1 MPIRSNFFLKYF
13 SLVFFIIYF
22 FIGLLIFQDYG
33 ITTDEEFQRFSGFYW
48 LKYVLS
54 FTTFNELKLLVD
66 AKFNSIS
73 GFTLPNPKN
82 YPVYGVIFDLP
93 AAFIETLFK
102 IEDSKKSG
110 ADIVGSD
117 DLIEKINNGYLSFD
131 KLVATPSMMGKIG
144 KLGKVL
150 GPKGLMPNP
159 KLGTVTND
167 IKKTVN
173 EIKSGQ
179 VEIKNDKDGNVSFS
193 FGKAKQSNEQLE
205 KNFNAVFEI
214 ILKEKPNNIKGNF
227 ILSSYVT
234 STMGP
239 SYKFKA
245 KGAN

>member
-1 MPIRSNFFLKYF
+1 MKKRSKRYKKLKESSKKDSPKNFSEAL
-13 SLVFFIIYF
+13 SLVKKNSNTKF
-22 FIGLLIFQDYG
+22 
-33 ITTDEEFQRFSGFYW
+33 EESIDVSVR
-48 LKYVLS
+48 LNV
-54 FTTFNELKLLVD
+54 
-66 AKFNSIS
+66 AKSKQEINLRSVVS
-73 GFTLPNPKN
+73 LPFGTKKKIK
-82 YPVYGVIFDLP
+82 VAVIC
-93 AAFIETLFK
+93 EESK

-117 DLIEKINNGYLSFD
+117 DLIEKISNGYLSFD
-131 KLVATPSMMGKIG
+131 KLVSTPSMMVKIG
-144 KLGKVL
+144 KLGKTL

-159 KLGTVTND
+159 KLGTVTTD

-179 VEIKNDKDGNVSFS
+179 VEIKNDKDGNVAFS
-193 FGKAKQSNEQLE
+193 FGKTKQSNEQLE
-205 KNFNAVFEI
+205 KNFNAVFEV

>member
-1 MPIRSNFFLKYF
+1 MKKRSKRYKRLKESSKKDSPKTF
-13 SLVFFIIYF
+13 SEALTLVKKNSNTKF
-22 FIGLLIFQDYG
+22 
-33 ITTDEEFQRFSGFYW
+33 EESI
-48 LKYVLS
+48 
-54 FTTFNELKLLVD
+54 D
-66 AKFNSIS
+66 ASVRLNVEKSKQEINLRSVVS
-73 GFTLPNPKN
+73 LPFGTKKKIK
-82 YPVYGVIFDLP
+82 VAVIC
-93 AAFIETLFK
+93 EENK

-110 ADIVGSD
+110 ADIVGSE
-117 DLIEKINNGYLSFD
+117 DLIEKISNGYLSFD
-131 KLVATPSMMGKIG
+131 KLVSTPSMMAKIG

-159 KLGTVTND
+159 KLGTVTTD
-167 IKKTVN
+167 IKKTIN

-179 VEIKNDKDGNVSFS
+179 VEIKNDKDGNVGFS

-205 KNFNAVFEI
+205 KNFNAIFEV

>member
-1 MPIRSNFFLKYF
+1 MKKRSKRYKKLKE
-13 SLVFFIIYF
+13 SSKK
-22 FIGLLIFQDYG
+22 D
-33 ITTDEEFQRFSGFYW
+33 S
-48 LKYVLS
+48 
-54 FTTFNELKLLVD
+54 
-66 AKFNSIS
+66 
-73 GFTLPNPKN
+73 PKN
-82 YPVYGVIFDLP
+82 FSEALALVKKNSNTKFEESIDASVRLNVAKSKQEINLRSVVSLPFGTKKKIKVAVIC
-93 AAFIETLFK
+93 EENK

-131 KLVATPSMMGKIG
+131 KLVSTPSMMAKIG

-159 KLGTVTND
+159 KLGTVTTD

-179 VEIKNDKDGNVSFS
+179 VEIKNDKDGNVGFS
-193 FGKAKQSNEQLE
+193 FGKTKQSNEQLE
-205 KNFNAVFEI
+205 KNFNAVFEV

>member
-1 MPIRSNFFLKYF
+1 MKKRSKRY
-13 SLVFFIIYF
+13 
-22 FIGLLIFQDYG
+22 
-33 ITTDEEFQRFSGFYW
+33 
-48 LKYVLS
+48 K
-54 FTTFNELKLLVD
+54 KLRESSKKD
-66 AKFNSIS
+66 S
-73 GFTLPNPKN
+73 PKN
-82 YPVYGVIFDLP
+82 LSEALTLVKKNSNTKFEESIDASVRLNVAKSKQEINLRSAVSLPFGTKKKIKIAVIC
-93 AAFIETLFK
+93 EENK

-110 ADIVGSD
+110 ADTVGSD
-117 DLIEKINNGYLSFD
+117 DLIEKISKGYLSFD

-144 KLGKVL
+144 KLGKIL

-159 KLGTVTND
+159 KLGTVTTD

-179 VEIKNDKDGNVSFS
+179 VEIKNDKDGNVGFS

-205 KNFNAVFEI
+205 KNFNAVFEV
-214 ILKEKPNNIKGNF
+214 ILKEKPSNIKGNF

>member
-1 MPIRSNFFLKYF
+1 MKKRSKRYKKLKE
-13 SLVFFIIYF
+13 SSKK
-22 FIGLLIFQDYG
+22 D
-33 ITTDEEFQRFSGFYW
+33 S
-48 LKYVLS
+48 
-54 FTTFNELKLLVD
+54 
-66 AKFNSIS
+66 
-73 GFTLPNPKN
+73 PKN
-82 YPVYGVIFDLP
+82 FSEALTLVKKNSNTKFEESIDASVRLNVSKSKQEINLRSVVSLPFGTKKKIKVAVIC
-93 AAFIETLFK
+93 EESK

-117 DLIEKINNGYLSFD
+117 DLIEKISNGYLSFD
-131 KLVATPSMMGKIG
+131 KLVSTPSMMAKIG

-159 KLGTVTND
+159 KLGTVTTD

-179 VEIKNDKDGNVSFS
+179 VEIKNDKDGNVGFS
-193 FGKAKQSNEQLE
+193 FGKTKQSNEQLE
-205 KNFNAVFEI
+205 KNFNAVFEV

>member
-1 MPIRSNFFLKYF
+1 MKKRSKRYKKLKE
-13 SLVFFIIYF
+13 SSKK
-22 FIGLLIFQDYG
+22 D
-33 ITTDEEFQRFSGFYW
+33 S
-48 LKYVLS
+48 
-54 FTTFNELKLLVD
+54 
-66 AKFNSIS
+66 
-73 GFTLPNPKN
+73 PKN
-82 YPVYGVIFDLP
+82 FSEALTLVKKNSNTKFEESIDASVRLNVAKSKQEINLRSVVSLPFGTKKKIKVAVIC
-93 AAFIETLFK
+93 EESK

-117 DLIEKINNGYLSFD
+117 DLIEKINSGYLSFD
-131 KLVATPSMMGKIG
+131 KLVSTPSMMAKIG

-159 KLGTVTND
+159 KLGTVTTD

-179 VEIKNDKDGNVSFS
+179 VEIKNDKDGNVGFS
-193 FGKAKQSNEQLE
+193 FGKTKQSNEQLE
-205 KNFNAVFEI
+205 KNFNAVFEV

-227 ILSSYVT
+227 ILSSHVT

>member
-1 MPIRSNFFLKYF
+1 MKKRSKRYKKLKE
-13 SLVFFIIYF
+13 SSKK
-22 FIGLLIFQDYG
+22 D
-33 ITTDEEFQRFSGFYW
+33 S
-48 LKYVLS
+48 
-54 FTTFNELKLLVD
+54 
-66 AKFNSIS
+66 
-73 GFTLPNPKN
+73 PKN
-82 YPVYGVIFDLP
+82 LSEALTLVKKNSNTKFEESIDASVRLNVAKSKQEINLRSAVSLPFGTKKKIKIAVIC
-93 AAFIETLFK
+93 EENK

-110 ADIVGSD
+110 ADTVGSD
-117 DLIEKINNGYLSFD
+117 DLIEKISKGYLSFD

-144 KLGKVL
+144 KLGKIL

-159 KLGTVTND
+159 KLGTVTTD

-179 VEIKNDKDGNVSFS
+179 VEIKNDKDGNVGFS

-205 KNFNAVFEI
+205 KNFNAVFEV
-214 ILKEKPNNIKGNF
+214 ILKEKPSNIKGNF

>member
-1 MPIRSNFFLKYF
+1 MKKRSKRYKKLKE
-13 SLVFFIIYF
+13 SSKK
-22 FIGLLIFQDYG
+22 D
-33 ITTDEEFQRFSGFYW
+33 S
-48 LKYVLS
+48 
-54 FTTFNELKLLVD
+54 
-66 AKFNSIS
+66 
-73 GFTLPNPKN
+73 PKN
-82 YPVYGVIFDLP
+82 FSEALTLVKKNSNTKFEESIDASVRLNVAKSKQEINLRSVVSLPFGTKKKVKVAVIC
-93 AAFIETLFK
+93 EENK

-110 ADIVGSD
+110 ADTVGSD
-117 DLIEKINNGYLSFD
+117 DLIEKIQNGYLSFD
-131 KLVATPSMMGKIG
+131 KLVATPSMMAKIG

-159 KLGTVTND
+159 KLGTVTTD
-167 IKKTVN
+167 IEKTIN

-179 VEIKNDKDGNVSFS
+179 VEIKNDKDGNVGFS
-193 FGKAKQSNEQLE
+193 FGKAKQSNEHLE
-205 KNFNAVFEI
+205 KNFNAVFEV

>member
-1 MPIRSNFFLKYF
+1 MKKRSKRYKKLKESSKKDSPKTF
-13 SLVFFIIYF
+13 SEALTLVKKNSNTKF
-22 FIGLLIFQDYG
+22 
-33 ITTDEEFQRFSGFYW
+33 EESI
-48 LKYVLS
+48 
-54 FTTFNELKLLVD
+54 D
-66 AKFNSIS
+66 ASVRLNVEKSKQEINLRSVVS
-73 GFTLPNPKN
+73 LPFGTNKKIK
-82 YPVYGVIFDLP
+82 VAVIC
-93 AAFIETLFK
+93 EENK

-110 ADIVGSD
+110 ADIVGSE
-117 DLIEKINNGYLSFD
+117 DLIEKISNGYLSFD
-131 KLVATPSMMGKIG
+131 KLVSTPSMMAKIG

-159 KLGTVTND
+159 KLGTVTTD
-167 IKKTVN
+167 IKKTIN

-179 VEIKNDKDGNVSFS
+179 VEIKNDKDGNVGFS

-205 KNFNAVFEI
+205 KNFNAIFEV

>member
-1 MPIRSNFFLKYF
+1 MKKRSKRYKKLKESSKKDSPKNFSEAL
-13 SLVFFIIYF
+13 SLVKKNSNTKF
-22 FIGLLIFQDYG
+22 
-33 ITTDEEFQRFSGFYW
+33 EESIDVSVR
-48 LKYVLS
+48 LNV
-54 FTTFNELKLLVD
+54 
-66 AKFNSIS
+66 AKSKQEINLRSVVS
-73 GFTLPNPKN
+73 LPFGTKKKIK
-82 YPVYGVIFDLP
+82 VAVIC
-93 AAFIETLFK
+93 EESK

-117 DLIEKINNGYLSFD
+117 DLIEKISNGYLSFD
-131 KLVATPSMMGKIG
+131 KLVSTPSMMAKIG
-144 KLGKVL
+144 KLGKAL

-159 KLGTVTND
+159 KLGTVTTD

-179 VEIKNDKDGNVSFS
+179 VEIKNDKDGNVAFS
-193 FGKAKQSNEQLE
+193 FGKTKQSNEQLE
-205 KNFNAVFEI
+205 KNFNAVFEV

>member
-1 MPIRSNFFLKYF
+1 MKKRSKRYKKLKE
-13 SLVFFIIYF
+13 SSKK
-22 FIGLLIFQDYG
+22 D
-33 ITTDEEFQRFSGFYW
+33 S
-48 LKYVLS
+48 
-54 FTTFNELKLLVD
+54 
-66 AKFNSIS
+66 
-73 GFTLPNPKN
+73 PKN
-82 YPVYGVIFDLP
+82 FSEALTLVKKNSNTKFEESIDASVRLNVSKSKQEINLRSVVSLPFGTKKKIKVAVIC
-93 AAFIETLFK
+93 EESK

-117 DLIEKINNGYLSFD
+117 DLIEKISNGYLSFD
-131 KLVATPSMMGKIG
+131 KLVSTPSMMAKIG

-159 KLGTVTND
+159 KLGTVTTD

-179 VEIKNDKDGNVSFS
+179 VEIKNDKDGNVGFS
-193 FGKAKQSNEQLE
+193 FGKTKQSNDQLE
-205 KNFNAVFEI
+205 KNFNAVFEV

>member
-1 MPIRSNFFLKYF
+1 MKKRSKRYKKLKE
-13 SLVFFIIYF
+13 SSKK
-22 FIGLLIFQDYG
+22 D
-33 ITTDEEFQRFSGFYW
+33 S
-48 LKYVLS
+48 
-54 FTTFNELKLLVD
+54 
-66 AKFNSIS
+66 
-73 GFTLPNPKN
+73 PKN
-82 YPVYGVIFDLP
+82 ISEALTLVKKNSNTKFEESIDASVRLNVAKSKQEINLRSVVNLP
-93 AAFIETLFK
+93 FGTKKKIKIAAICEENK
-102 IEDSKKSG
+102 IEDTKKSG

>member
-1 MPIRSNFFLKYF
+1 MKKRSKRYKKLKE
-13 SLVFFIIYF
+13 SSKK
-22 FIGLLIFQDYG
+22 D
-33 ITTDEEFQRFSGFYW
+33 S
-48 LKYVLS
+48 
-54 FTTFNELKLLVD
+54 
-66 AKFNSIS
+66 
-73 GFTLPNPKN
+73 PKN
-82 YPVYGVIFDLP
+82 FSEALTLVKKNSNTKFEESIDASVRLNVVKSKQEINLRSVVSLPFGTKKKIKVAVIC
-93 AAFIETLFK
+93 EENKT
-102 IEDSKKSG
+102 EDSKKSG

-131 KLVATPSMMGKIG
+131 KLVSTPSMMAKIG

-159 KLGTVTND
+159 KLGTVTTD

-179 VEIKNDKDGNVSFS
+179 VEIKNDKDGNVGFS
-193 FGKAKQSNEQLE
+193 FGKTKQSNEQLE
-205 KNFNAVFEI
+205 KNFNAVFEV

>member
-1 MPIRSNFFLKYF
+1 MKKRSKRYKKLKE
-13 SLVFFIIYF
+13 SSKK
-22 FIGLLIFQDYG
+22 D
-33 ITTDEEFQRFSGFYW
+33 S
-48 LKYVLS
+48 
-54 FTTFNELKLLVD
+54 
-66 AKFNSIS
+66 
-73 GFTLPNPKN
+73 PKN
-82 YPVYGVIFDLP
+82 FSEALTLVKKNSNTKFEESIDASVRLNVAKSKQEINLRSVVSLPFGTKKKIKVAVIC
-93 AAFIETLFK
+93 EESK

-117 DLIEKINNGYLSFD
+117 DLIEKISNGYLSFD
-131 KLVATPSMMGKIG
+131 KLVSTPSMMAKIG
-144 KLGKVL
+144 KLGKIL

-159 KLGTVTND
+159 KLGTVTTD

-179 VEIKNDKDGNVSFS
+179 VEIKNDKDGNVGFS
-193 FGKAKQSNEQLE
+193 FGKTKQSNEQLE
-205 KNFNAVFEI
+205 KNFNAVFEV

>member
-1 MPIRSNFFLKYF
+1 MKKRSKRYKKLKESSKKDSPKTF
-13 SLVFFIIYF
+13 SEALTLVKKNSNTKF
-22 FIGLLIFQDYG
+22 
-33 ITTDEEFQRFSGFYW
+33 EESI
-48 LKYVLS
+48 
-54 FTTFNELKLLVD
+54 D
-66 AKFNSIS
+66 ASVRLNVEKSKQEINLRSVVS
-73 GFTLPNPKN
+73 LPFGTKKKIK
-82 YPVYGVIFDLP
+82 VAVIC
-93 AAFIETLFK
+93 EENK

-110 ADIVGSD
+110 ADIVGSE
-117 DLIEKINNGYLSFD
+117 DLIEKISNGYLSFD
-131 KLVATPSMMGKIG
+131 KLVSTPSMMAKIG

-159 KLGTVTND
+159 KLGTVTTD
-167 IKKTVN
+167 IEKTIN

-179 VEIKNDKDGNVSFS
+179 VEIKNDKDGNVGFS
-193 FGKAKQSNEQLE
+193 FGKAKQSNEHLE
-205 KNFNAVFEI
+205 KNFNAVFEV

>member
-1 MPIRSNFFLKYF
+1 MKKRSKRYKKLKE
-13 SLVFFIIYF
+13 SSKK
-22 FIGLLIFQDYG
+22 D
-33 ITTDEEFQRFSGFYW
+33 S
-48 LKYVLS
+48 
-54 FTTFNELKLLVD
+54 
-66 AKFNSIS
+66 
-73 GFTLPNPKN
+73 PKN
-82 YPVYGVIFDLP
+82 FSEALALVKKNSNTKFEESIDASVRLNVAKSKQEINLRSVVSLPFGTKKKVKVAVIC
-93 AAFIETLFK
+93 EENK

-131 KLVATPSMMGKIG
+131 KLVSTPSMMAKIG
-144 KLGKVL
+144 KLGKML

-159 KLGTVTND
+159 KLGTVTTD
-167 IKKTVN
+167 VKKTVN

-179 VEIKNDKDGNVSFS
+179 VEIKNDKDGNVGFS
-193 FGKAKQSNEQLE
+193 FGKTKQSNEQLE
-205 KNFNAVFEI
+205 KNFNAVFEV

>member
-1 MPIRSNFFLKYF
+1 MKKRSKRYKKLKESSKKDSPKTF
-13 SLVFFIIYF
+13 SEALTLVKKNSNTKF
-22 FIGLLIFQDYG
+22 
-33 ITTDEEFQRFSGFYW
+33 EESI
-48 LKYVLS
+48 
-54 FTTFNELKLLVD
+54 D
-66 AKFNSIS
+66 ASVRLNVAKSKQEINLRSVVS
-73 GFTLPNPKN
+73 LPFGTKKKIK
-82 YPVYGVIFDLP
+82 VAVIC
-93 AAFIETLFK
+93 EENK

-131 KLVATPSMMGKIG
+131 KLVSTPSMMAKIG

-159 KLGTVTND
+159 KLGTVTTD

-179 VEIKNDKDGNVSFS
+179 VEIKNDKDGNVGFS
-193 FGKAKQSNEQLE
+193 FGKTKQSNEQLE
-205 KNFNAVFEI
+205 KNFNAVFEV

>member
-1 MPIRSNFFLKYF
+1 MKKRSKRYKKLKE
-13 SLVFFIIYF
+13 SSKK
-22 FIGLLIFQDYG
+22 D
-33 ITTDEEFQRFSGFYW
+33 S
-48 LKYVLS
+48 
-54 FTTFNELKLLVD
+54 
-66 AKFNSIS
+66 
-73 GFTLPNPKN
+73 PKN
-82 YPVYGVIFDLP
+82 FSEALTLVKKNSNTKFEESIDASVRLNVAKSKQEINLRSVVSLPFGTKKKIKVAVIC
-93 AAFIETLFK
+93 EESK

-117 DLIEKINNGYLSFD
+117 DLIEKISNGYLSFD
-131 KLVATPSMMGKIG
+131 KLVSTPSMMAKIG

-159 KLGTVTND
+159 KLGTVTTD

-179 VEIKNDKDGNVSFS
+179 VEIKNDKDGNVGFS
-193 FGKAKQSNEQLE
+193 FGKTKQSNEQLE
-205 KNFNAVFEI
+205 KNFNAVFEV

>member
-1 MPIRSNFFLKYF
+1 MKKRSKRYKKLKE
-13 SLVFFIIYF
+13 SSKK
-22 FIGLLIFQDYG
+22 D
-33 ITTDEEFQRFSGFYW
+33 S
-48 LKYVLS
+48 
-54 FTTFNELKLLVD
+54 
-66 AKFNSIS
+66 
-73 GFTLPNPKN
+73 PKN
-82 YPVYGVIFDLP
+82 ISEALTLVKKNSNTKFEESIDASVRLNVAKSKQEINLRSVVNLPFGTKKKIKIAVIC
-93 AAFIETLFK
+93 EENK

-110 ADIVGSD
+110 ADTVGSD
-117 DLIEKINNGYLSFD
+117 DLIEKISKGYLSFD

-144 KLGKVL
+144 KLGKIL

-159 KLGTVTND
+159 KLGTVTTD

-179 VEIKNDKDGNVSFS
+179 VEIKNDKDGNVGFS

-205 KNFNAVFEI
+205 KNFNAVFEV
-214 ILKEKPNNIKGNF
+214 ILKEKPSNIKGNF

>member
-1 MPIRSNFFLKYF
+1 MKKRSKRYKKLKESSKKDSPKTF
-13 SLVFFIIYF
+13 SEALTLVKKNSNTKF
-22 FIGLLIFQDYG
+22 
-33 ITTDEEFQRFSGFYW
+33 EESI
-48 LKYVLS
+48 
-54 FTTFNELKLLVD
+54 D
-66 AKFNSIS
+66 ASVRLNVEKSKQEINLRSVVS
-73 GFTLPNPKN
+73 LPFGTKKKIK
-82 YPVYGVIFDLP
+82 VAVIC
-93 AAFIETLFK
+93 EENK

-110 ADIVGSD
+110 ADIVGSE
-117 DLIEKINNGYLSFD
+117 DLIEKISNGYLSFD
-131 KLVATPSMMGKIG
+131 KLVSTPSMMAKIG

-159 KLGTVTND
+159 KLGTVTTD
-167 IKKTVN
+167 IKKTIN

-179 VEIKNDKDGNVSFS
+179 VEIKNDKDGNVGFS

-205 KNFNAVFEI
+205 KNFNAIFEV

>member
-1 MPIRSNFFLKYF
+1 MKKRSKRYKKLKE
-13 SLVFFIIYF
+13 SSKK
-22 FIGLLIFQDYG
+22 D
-33 ITTDEEFQRFSGFYW
+33 S
-48 LKYVLS
+48 
-54 FTTFNELKLLVD
+54 
-66 AKFNSIS
+66 
-73 GFTLPNPKN
+73 PKN
-82 YPVYGVIFDLP
+82 LSEALTLVKKNSNTKFEESIDASVRLNVAKSKQEINLRSVVSLPFGTKKKVKIAVIC
-93 AAFIETLFK
+93 EENK

-110 ADIVGSD
+110 ADTVGSD
-117 DLIEKINNGYLSFD
+117 DLIEKINSGYLSFD
-131 KLVATPSMMGKIG
+131 KLVATPSMMAKIG

-167 IKKTVN
+167 IKKTIN

-179 VEIKNDKDGNVSFS
+179 VEIKNDKDGNVGFS
-193 FGKAKQSNEQLE
+193 FGKAKQSNEHLE
-205 KNFNAVFEI
+205 KNFNAVFEV

>member
-1 MPIRSNFFLKYF
+1 MKKRSKRYKRLKESSKKDSPK
-13 SLVFFIIYF
+13 SLSEALTLVKKNSNTKF
-22 FIGLLIFQDYG
+22 
-33 ITTDEEFQRFSGFYW
+33 EESI
-48 LKYVLS
+48 
-54 FTTFNELKLLVD
+54 D
-66 AKFNSIS
+66 ASVRLNVAKSKQEINLRSVVS
-73 GFTLPNPKN
+73 LPFGTKKK
-82 YPVYGVIFDLP
+82 VKVAVIC
-93 AAFIETLFK
+93 EENK

-110 ADIVGSD
+110 ADTVGSD
-117 DLIEKINNGYLSFD
+117 DLIEKIQNGYLSFD
-131 KLVATPSMMGKIG
+131 KLVATPSMMVKIG

-159 KLGTVTND
+159 KLGTVTTD
-167 IKKTVN
+167 IAKTIN

-179 VEIKNDKDGNVSFS
+179 VEIKNDKDGNVGFS
-193 FGKAKQSNEQLE
+193 FGKAKQSNEHLE
-205 KNFNAVFEI
+205 KNFNAVFEV

>member
-1 MPIRSNFFLKYF
+1 MKKRSKRYKKLKE
-13 SLVFFIIYF
+13 SSKK
-22 FIGLLIFQDYG
+22 D
-33 ITTDEEFQRFSGFYW
+33 S
-48 LKYVLS
+48 
-54 FTTFNELKLLVD
+54 
-66 AKFNSIS
+66 
-73 GFTLPNPKN
+73 PKN
-82 YPVYGVIFDLP
+82 FSEALTFVKKNSNTKFEESIDASVRLNVAKSKQEINLRSVVSLPFGTKKKIKVAVIC
-93 AAFIETLFK
+93 EENK

-117 DLIEKINNGYLSFD
+117 DLIEKINSGYLSFD
-131 KLVATPSMMGKIG
+131 KLVSTPSMMAKIG

-159 KLGTVTND
+159 KLGTVTTD

-179 VEIKNDKDGNVSFS
+179 VEIKNDKDGNIGFS
-193 FGKAKQSNEQLE
+193 FGKTKQSNEQLE
-205 KNFNAVFEI
+205 KNFNAVFEV

-227 ILSSYVT
+227 ILSSHVT

>member
-1 MPIRSNFFLKYF
+1 MKKRSKRYKKLKE
-13 SLVFFIIYF
+13 SSKK
-22 FIGLLIFQDYG
+22 D
-33 ITTDEEFQRFSGFYW
+33 S
-48 LKYVLS
+48 
-54 FTTFNELKLLVD
+54 
-66 AKFNSIS
+66 
-73 GFTLPNPKN
+73 PKN
-82 YPVYGVIFDLP
+82 FSEALVLVKKNSNTKFEESIDASVRLNVSKSKQEINLRSVVSLPFGTKKKIKVAVIC
-93 AAFIETLFK
+93 EENK

-131 KLVATPSMMGKIG
+131 KLVSTPSMMAKIG

-159 KLGTVTND
+159 KLGTVTTD

-179 VEIKNDKDGNVSFS
+179 VEIKNDKDGNVGFS

-205 KNFNAVFEI
+205 KNFNAVFEV

>member
-1 MPIRSNFFLKYF
+1 MKKRSKRYKKLKESSKKDSPKTF
-13 SLVFFIIYF
+13 SEALTLVKKNSNTKF
-22 FIGLLIFQDYG
+22 
-33 ITTDEEFQRFSGFYW
+33 EESI
-48 LKYVLS
+48 
-54 FTTFNELKLLVD
+54 D
-66 AKFNSIS
+66 ASVRLNVEKSKQEINLRSVVS
-73 GFTLPNPKN
+73 LPFGTKKKIK
-82 YPVYGVIFDLP
+82 VAVIC
-93 AAFIETLFK
+93 EENK

-110 ADIVGSD
+110 ADIVGSE
-117 DLIEKINNGYLSFD
+117 DLIEKISNGYLSFD
-131 KLVATPSMMGKIG
+131 KLVSTPSMMAKIG

-159 KLGTVTND
+159 KLGTVTTD
-167 IKKTVN
+167 IKKTIN

-179 VEIKNDKDGNVSFS
+179 VEIKNDKDGNVGFS

-205 KNFNAVFEI
+205 KNFNAIFEV

-245 KGAN
+245 KCAN

>member
-1 MPIRSNFFLKYF
+1 MKKRSKRY
-13 SLVFFIIYF
+13 
-22 FIGLLIFQDYG
+22 
-33 ITTDEEFQRFSGFYW
+33 
-48 LKYVLS
+48 K
-54 FTTFNELKLLVD
+54 KLRESSKKD
-66 AKFNSIS
+66 S
-73 GFTLPNPKN
+73 PKN
-82 YPVYGVIFDLP
+82 LSEALTLVKKNSNTKFEESIDASVRLNVAKSKQEINLRSAVSLPFGTKKKIKIAVIC
-93 AAFIETLFK
+93 EENK

-110 ADIVGSD
+110 ADTVGSD
-117 DLIEKINNGYLSFD
+117 DLIEKISKGYLSFD

-144 KLGKVL
+144 KLGKIL

-159 KLGTVTND
+159 KLGTVTTD

-179 VEIKNDKDGNVSFS
+179 VEVKNDKDGNVGFS

-205 KNFNAVFEI
+205 KNFNAVFEV

>member
-1 MPIRSNFFLKYF
+1 MKKRSKRYKKLKE
-13 SLVFFIIYF
+13 SSKK
-22 FIGLLIFQDYG
+22 D
-33 ITTDEEFQRFSGFYW
+33 S
-48 LKYVLS
+48 
-54 FTTFNELKLLVD
+54 
-66 AKFNSIS
+66 
-73 GFTLPNPKN
+73 PKN
-82 YPVYGVIFDLP
+82 FSEALTLVKKNSNTKFEESIDVSVRLNVAKSKQEINLRSVVSLPFGTKKKIKVAVIC
-93 AAFIETLFK
+93 EESK

-117 DLIEKINNGYLSFD
+117 DLIEKISNGYLSFD
-131 KLVATPSMMGKIG
+131 KLVSTPSMMAKIG
-144 KLGKVL
+144 KLGKAL

-159 KLGTVTND
+159 KLGTVTTD

-173 EIKSGQ
+173 EIKSGK
-179 VEIKNDKDGNVSFS
+179 VEIKNDKDGNVGFS
-193 FGKAKQSNEQLE
+193 FGKTKQSNEQLE
-205 KNFNAVFEI
+205 KNFNAVFEV

>member
-1 MPIRSNFFLKYF
+1 MKKRSKRYKKLKE
-13 SLVFFIIYF
+13 SSKK
-22 FIGLLIFQDYG
+22 D
-33 ITTDEEFQRFSGFYW
+33 S
-48 LKYVLS
+48 
-54 FTTFNELKLLVD
+54 
-66 AKFNSIS
+66 
-73 GFTLPNPKN
+73 PKN
-82 YPVYGVIFDLP
+82 FSEALTLVKKNSNTKFEESIDASVRLNVSKSKQEINLRSVVSLPFGTKKKIKVAVIC
-93 AAFIETLFK
+93 EESK

-117 DLIEKINNGYLSFD
+117 DLIEKISNGYLSFD
-131 KLVATPSMMGKIG
+131 KLVSTPSMMAKIG

-159 KLGTVTND
+159 KLGTVTTD

-179 VEIKNDKDGNVSFS
+179 VEIKNDKDGNVGFS
-193 FGKAKQSNEQLE
+193 FGKTKQSNDQLE
-205 KNFNAVFEI
+205 KNFNAVFEV
-214 ILKEKPNNIKGNF
+214 ILKEKPKNIKGNF

>member
-1 MPIRSNFFLKYF
+1 MKKRSKRYKKLKE
-13 SLVFFIIYF
+13 SSKK
-22 FIGLLIFQDYG
+22 D
-33 ITTDEEFQRFSGFYW
+33 S
-48 LKYVLS
+48 
-54 FTTFNELKLLVD
+54 
-66 AKFNSIS
+66 
-73 GFTLPNPKN
+73 PKN
-82 YPVYGVIFDLP
+82 FSEALTLVKKNSNTKFEESIDASVRLNVAKSKQEINLRSVVSLPFGTKKKIKVAVICEESK
-93 AAFIETLFK
+93 A
-102 IEDSKKSG
+102 EDSKKSG

-117 DLIEKINNGYLSFD
+117 DLIEKISNGYLSFD
-131 KLVATPSMMGKIG
+131 KLVSTPSMMAKIG

-159 KLGTVTND
+159 KLGTVTTD

-179 VEIKNDKDGNVSFS
+179 VEIKNDKDGNVGFS
-193 FGKAKQSNEQLE
+193 FGKTKQSNEQLE
-205 KNFNAVFEI
+205 KNFNAVFEV
-214 ILKEKPNNIKGNF
+214 ILKERPNNIKGNF

>member
-1 MPIRSNFFLKYF
+1 MKKRSKRYKKLKE
-13 SLVFFIIYF
+13 SSKK
-22 FIGLLIFQDYG
+22 D
-33 ITTDEEFQRFSGFYW
+33 S
-48 LKYVLS
+48 
-54 FTTFNELKLLVD
+54 
-66 AKFNSIS
+66 
-73 GFTLPNPKN
+73 PKN
-82 YPVYGVIFDLP
+82 LSEALTLVKKNSNTKFEESIDASVRLNVAKSKQEINLRSVVSLPFGTKKKVKIAVIC
-93 AAFIETLFK
+93 EENK

-110 ADIVGSD
+110 ADTVGSD
-117 DLIEKINNGYLSFD
+117 DLIEKINSGYLSFD
-131 KLVATPSMMGKIG
+131 KLVATPSMMAKIG

-167 IKKTVN
+167 IKKTIN

-179 VEIKNDKDGNVSFS
+179 VEIKNDKDGNVGFS

-205 KNFNAVFEI
+205 KNFNAVFEV

>member
-1 MPIRSNFFLKYF
+1 MKKRSKRYKKLKE
-13 SLVFFIIYF
+13 SSKK
-22 FIGLLIFQDYG
+22 D
-33 ITTDEEFQRFSGFYW
+33 S
-48 LKYVLS
+48 
-54 FTTFNELKLLVD
+54 
-66 AKFNSIS
+66 
-73 GFTLPNPKN
+73 PKN
-82 YPVYGVIFDLP
+82 FSEALTLVKKNSNTKFEESIDVSVRLNVAKSKQEINLRSVVSLPFGTKKKIKVAVIC
-93 AAFIETLFK
+93 EESK

-117 DLIEKINNGYLSFD
+117 DLIEKISNGYLSFD
-131 KLVATPSMMGKIG
+131 KLVSTPSMMAKIG
-144 KLGKVL
+144 KLGKAL

-159 KLGTVTND
+159 KLGTVTTD

-179 VEIKNDKDGNVSFS
+179 VEIKNDKDGNVGFS
-193 FGKAKQSNEQLE
+193 FGKTKQSNEQLE
-205 KNFNAVFEI
+205 KNFNAVFEV

>member
-1 MPIRSNFFLKYF
+1 MKKRSKRYKKLKE
-13 SLVFFIIYF
+13 SSKK
-22 FIGLLIFQDYG
+22 D
-33 ITTDEEFQRFSGFYW
+33 S
-48 LKYVLS
+48 
-54 FTTFNELKLLVD
+54 
-66 AKFNSIS
+66 
-73 GFTLPNPKN
+73 PKN
-82 YPVYGVIFDLP
+82 FSEALTLVKKNSNTKFEESIDASVRLNVAKSKQEINLRSVVSLPFGTKKKIKVAVIC
-93 AAFIETLFK
+93 EESK

-117 DLIEKINNGYLSFD
+117 ELIEKISNGYLSFD
-131 KLVATPSMMGKIG
+131 KLVATPSMMAKIG

-159 KLGTVTND
+159 KLGTVTTD

-179 VEIKNDKDGNVSFS
+179 VEIKNDKDGNVGFS
-193 FGKAKQSNEQLE
+193 FGKTKQSNEQLE
-205 KNFNAVFEI
+205 KNFNAVFEV